1 MITIDLDNKF
11 AIVSDGE
18 VLNLVQKDGKMR
30 KNGTPSGRKWW
41 FQTYGQA
48 IKFYEKKVDA
58 GKPIHS
64 LRELAKQIDS
74 GYKRIEIMVDQ
85 KLKEVG
91 IEWKLEC
98 GFSHPTIRPLMKMT
112 LSKSP
117 IIFLM
122 MI

>member
-1 MITIDLDNKF
+1 MTAKCLTSFRKM
-11 AIVSDGE
+11 AKCE
-18 VLNLVQKDGKMR
+18 KTVLHQVKD
-30 KNGTPSGRKWW
+30 GTPSGRKWW

-48 IKFYEKKVDA
+48 VKFYEKKVDA

-91 IEWKLEC
+91 IE
-98 GFSHPTIRPLMKMT
+98 
-112 LSKSP
+112 
-117 IIFLM
+117 
-122 MI
+122 

>member
-1 MITIDLDNKF
+1 MMIMIDLDNKF

-18 VLNLVQKDGKMR
+18 VLNLVQKDGKML

-58 GKPIHS
+58 VNSFHS

-85 KLKEVG
+85 KLKEAGV
-91 IEWKLEC
+91 E
-98 GFSHPTIRPLMKMT
+98 
-112 LSKSP
+112 
-117 IIFLM
+117 
-122 MI
+122 

>member
-18 VLNLVQKDGKMR
+18 VLNLVQKNGKFR
-30 KNGTPSGRKWW
+30 KDGTPSGQKWW
-41 FQTYGQA
+41 FNTYGQA

-74 GYKRIEIMVDQ
+74 GYKRIEIVVDQ
-85 KLKEVG
+85 KLKEAGV
-91 IEWKLEC
+91 E
-98 GFSHPTIRPLMKMT
+98 
-112 LSKSP
+112 
-117 IIFLM
+117 
-122 MI
+122 

>member
-30 KNGTPSGRKWW
+30 KNGTPSGQRWW

-48 IKFYEKKVDA
+48 VKFYEKKVDA
-58 GKPIHS
+58 GNPIHS

-74 GYKRIEIMVDQ
+74 GYKRIEIMIDQ
-85 KLKEVG
+85 KLKEAG
-91 IEWKLEC
+91 IE
-98 GFSHPTIRPLMKMT
+98 
-112 LSKSP
+112 
-117 IIFLM
+117 
-122 MI
+122 

>member
-11 AIVSDGE
+11 AIVSHGE
-18 VLNLVQKDGKMR
+18 VIKLVQKDGR
-30 KNGTPSGRKWW
+30 KGKDGTPSGRKWW

-48 IKFYEKKVDA
+48 VKFYEKKVDA

-85 KLKEVG
+85 KLNE
-91 IEWKLEC
+91 EEE
-98 GFSHPTIRPLMKMT
+98 
-112 LSKSP
+112 
-117 IIFLM
+117 
-122 MI
+122 